1 MTLPRIGGFSA
12 PPTADYA
19 GLTYNATNL
28 VTTIVYRQGGSGGGV
43 VGTLNITYDGSN
55 NATAIYWS

>member
-19 GLTYNATNL
+19 GLSYTGSN
-28 VTTIVYRQGGSGGGV
+28 VTTITYRQGGVAGGV

-55 NATAIYWS
+55 NPTAIYWS

>member
-19 GLTYNATNL
+19 GLAYTGTN
-28 VTTIVYRQGGSGGGV
+28 VTAITYRQGGVAGGV
-43 VGTLNITYDGSN
+43 VGVLNITYDGSDN
-55 NATAIYWS
+55 PTAIYWS

>member
-19 GLTYNATNL
+19 GLAYTGSN
-28 VTTIVYRQGGSGGGV
+28 VTTITYRQGGAGGGV

-55 NATAIYWS
+55 NPTAIYWS

>member
-12 PPTADYA
+12 PATADYA
-19 GLTYNATNL
+19 GLTYSGTN
-28 VTTIVYRQGGSGGGV
+28 VTTITYRQGGSVGGV
-43 VGTLNITYDGSN
+43 VGTLNITYDGSG